1 MAKVRSDYG
10 IERYIEE
17 TKRLYSVLEI
27 RLSKADW
34 LVADKY
40 TIADIANYSW
50 VRSGPLMLEIDLSEF
65 PGVKKWVERIDVRE
79 AVKRGLNVPPRTMT
93 QEDIAQFLKSMRD
106 RIDAM
111 TNTDKY
117 PNPT

>member
-34 LVADKY
+34 LVSDKY
-40 TIADIANYSW
+40 SIADIANYTW
-50 VRSGPLMLEIDLSEF
+50 VRSGPLLLEIDLGKF
-65 PGVKKWVERIDVRE
+65 PGVKKWVERISERE
-79 AVKRGLNVPPRTMT
+79 AVKRGLNIPPRTRT
-93 QEDIAQFLKSMRD
+93 PEETAQMFKSMRD
-106 RIDAM
+106 KIDAM

-117 PNPT
+117 PNPS

>member
-10 IERYIEE
+10 IERYTEE

-40 TIADIANYSW
+40 SIADIANYSW
-50 VRSGPLMLEIDLSEF
+50 VRSGPLLLELDLSEW
-65 PGVKKWVERIDVRE
+65 PGVKKWVERINERE
-79 AVKRGLNVPPRTMT
+79 AVKKGLNVPPRSRSPEEIKQM
-93 QEDIAQFLKSMRD
+93 FKSMRD

-117 PNPT
+117 PNTS